1 MTYYFTYDHRVID
14 GAVAAGFMAGVI
26 KLLENPYRLLISA

>member
-14 GAVAAGFMAGVI
+14 GAVAAKFMASLIRV
-26 KLLENPYRLLISA
+26 LEDPGLLIV